1 MAGII
6 RAGNVTLA
14 DISVCYALWHARLP
28 GLDKFFA
35 PNVAYYIERQMDWP
49 AFRSALET
57 ERCAAKVVS
66 PSVSDAIGSLA
77 PASKPKIAEG

>member
-14 DISVCYALWHARLP
+14 DISVCYPLWVTRLP

-35 PNVAYYIERQMDWP
+35 PNVAYYIERQM
-49 AFRSALET
+49 A
-57 ERCAAKVVS
+57 
-66 PSVSDAIGSLA
+66 
-77 PASKPKIAEG
+77 